1 MTILALRCIVKDHRH
16 RNLQHS
22 IRRPSISLA
31 RQQQPDGGFG
41 NLFNTALTMQALQDV
56 SEANSHWNKTAA
68 INYME
73 SKQDPDGAFTD
84 PGLTADVLLA
94 LNQRG
99 LGAIRNLDCD
109 KSDPDFDN
117 HSEFCINQ

>member
-41 NLFNTALTMQALQDV
+41 NLYNTALTMQV
-56 SEANSHWNKTAA
+56 R
-68 INYME
+68 
-73 SKQDPDGAFTD
+73 SKIMIKAYSMITD
-84 PGLTADVLLA
+84 KRLKIL
-94 LNQRG
+94 
-99 LGAIRNLDCD
+99 
-109 KSDPDFDN
+109 KF
-117 HSEFCINQ
+117 